1 MASTHSAGSQ
11 VEYPT
16 RDGRLMGE
24 TPLHAGILWTS
35 VLVLKEWCA
44 GDPMTYVSGNMMMY
58 YVPGDK
64 YKHVSPDVF
73 VTRGISRDKTRD
85 YYLVWEEGK
94 APDLVLEITSKST
107 RREDL
112 KVKHALYRDVLKVVE
127 YFLFDPRAEYLKP
140 PLQGYRLTENQ
151 YVRITPVDGR
161 LPSETLSLAL
171 EAHGNELRFFDPA
184 IGQWLPTKDEKLA
197 RVEAQNEQLR
207 REIESLRRRLA
218 GES

>member
-1 MASTHSAGSQ
+1 
-11 VEYPT
+11 
-16 RDGRLMGE
+16 MGE
-24 TPLHAGILWTS
+24 TPLHAGIMWTT
-35 VLVLKEWCA
+35 VLVLKEWYA
-44 GDPMTYVSGNMMMY
+44 GDPMTYVSGNMLMY

-73 VTRGISRDKTRD
+73 VTRGIARDKSRD
-85 YYLVWEEGK
+85 YYLAWEEGK
-94 APDLVLEITSKST
+94 APDMVLEITSKST

-112 KVKHALYRDVLKVVE
+112 KVKHALYRDVLKVAE

-161 LPSETLSLAL
+161 LPSDILSLAL
-171 EAHGNELRFFDPA
+171 EANGNELRFFDPA

-197 RVEAQNEQLR
+197 RSEARSQQFEAQNEQLR
-207 REIESLRRRLA
+207 RELESLRRRLA